1 MIPECVNCK
10 NLFTCTIKD
19 KPKGEVCVMFEE
31 RDKDKSEA
39 RKRID
44 CHCWND
50 YPNKMHR
57 YRGQKPY
64 KSGKWKCVDC
74 YEYVGKSKFG
84 ATHCKKKV
92 TN

>member
-39 RKRID
+39 RKRFEEEMQGFSEL
-44 CHCWND
+44 NVEAL
-50 YPNKMHR
+50 KR
-57 YRGQKPY
+57 
-64 KSGKWKCVDC
+64 WKRKN
-74 YEYVGKSKFG
+74 EQ
-84 ATHCKKKV
+84 
-92 TN
+92 